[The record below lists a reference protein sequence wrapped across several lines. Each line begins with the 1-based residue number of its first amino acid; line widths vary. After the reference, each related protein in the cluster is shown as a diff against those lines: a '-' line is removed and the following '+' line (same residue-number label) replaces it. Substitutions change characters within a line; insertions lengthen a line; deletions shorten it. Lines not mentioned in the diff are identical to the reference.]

1 MASDERRPNHRLR
14 VARLQRGWTREQ
26 LAEQV
31 AVFLAAEGG
40 RQSAM
45 DANHVYKLERGEI
58 TWPNASYRRALRDL
72 FGADSDAALGFYCK
86 RSAARSVVGADH
98 DDLDVPRRRPPVA
111 PTVLPVRQ
119 GHDCHGHVRELRLT
133 LVGGFAGSGKT
144 EFGKELSAI
153 TGWALLDKD
162 ALTRP
167 LAERLLRSLGGDP
180 NDRHTALY
188 KQHVRPLEYDCLLG
202 AAFDNL
208 ECGVPTV
215 LTSPF
220 LAEMPNEGW
229 LRRLASMCIARRATM
244 SVIWVHADVEA
255 MRDYLAYRNAS
266 RDRWKLDNWADY
278 LTTIDLEMEP
288 SFRHFAVDNRGS
300 AVRSLTAQARTFVDR
315 VEG

>member
-1 MASDERRPNHRLR
+1 VASDERRPNHRLR
-14 VARLQRGWTREQ
+14 VARLQRGWTRDQ

-31 AVFLAAEGG
+31 AGFLAAEGG
-40 RQSAM
+40 RLSAM

-58 TWPNASYRRALRDL
+58 TWPNASYRRALRNVL
-72 FGADSDAALGFYCK
+72 GAESDADLGFYCK
-86 RSAARSVVGADH
+86 RSAARPVLGTDE
-98 DDLDVPRRRPPVA
+98 LDVLPRRPPVA
-111 PTVLPVRQ
+111 ATTLPARRGQ
-119 GHDCHGHVRELRLT
+119 DRRGQVRELRLT

-180 NDRHTALY
+180 DDRHTALY
-188 KQHVRPLEYDCLLG
+188 RQHVRPLEYDCLLG

-220 LAEMPNEGW
+220 LAEMADERW

-244 SVIWVHADVEA
+244 SVIWVHADLEA

-278 LTTIDLEMEP
+278 LTTIDLAMEP
-288 SFRHFAVDNRGS
+288 SSPHVAVDNRRT
-300 AVRSLTAQARTFVDR
+300 AARSLTAQARAFVDR
-315 VEG
+315 FEG